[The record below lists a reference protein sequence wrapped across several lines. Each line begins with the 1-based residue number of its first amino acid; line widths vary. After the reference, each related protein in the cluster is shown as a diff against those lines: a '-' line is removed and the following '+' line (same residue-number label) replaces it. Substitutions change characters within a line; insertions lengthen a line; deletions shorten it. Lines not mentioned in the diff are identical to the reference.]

1 MKRSIG
7 GAILLALF
15 MGAGL
20 SAQTPQQDPSARLR
34 EVLPADVAE
43 RVLARIADARSRGLP
58 AAALENRALKFAS
71 RGVNPDQIERAIADH
86 SERMS
91 SARQTIERARGGSAS
106 GDEVDAGAE
115 AMRMGVDGAK
125 VAALASS
132 APSGR
137 SLAVPLL
144 VVGSLVDRGL
154 PSDQALQRVLE
165 RIQARATDAD
175 LERLPGDVAGKPAVT
190 GRDMADTKRP
200 DAATGR
206 PGTAGPPAGV
216 PGNAGAGARP
226 TTGQM
231 PGPTKKP
238 AVPPPGRP

>member
-7 GAILLALF
+7 GASLLLVLAF
-15 MGAGL
+15 AGM
-20 SAQTPQQDPSARLR
+20 SAQTPAHDPSDKLR

-43 RVLARIADARSRGLP
+43 RVLAKIAEARARELP

-71 RGVNPDQIERAIADH
+71 RGVTPAEIERSVVNHA
-86 SERMS
+86 ERLER
-91 SARQTIERARGGSAS
+91 AKQNIERARGGKAT
-106 GDEVDAGAE
+106 GDEIDAGAE
-115 AMRMGVDGAK
+115 AIRMGVDGAK
-125 VAALASS
+125 VSELAKS

-165 RIQARATDAD
+165 RLQARATDREI
-175 LERLPGDVAGKPAVT
+175 ERLPGEVTGKPAVT
-190 GRDMADTKRP
+190 GRELADTKKP
-200 DAATGR
+200 AAATGR

-216 PGNAGAGARP
+216 PGNAGTGARP
-226 TTGQM
+226 TGT
-231 PGPTKKP
+231 TKRP
-238 AVPPPGRP
+238 ARP